1 MAGPPTKHFSLPR
14 KPESRDG
21 EKARKHSR
29 AKSASRPS
37 RKHHVSWV
45 YARTQRGLD
54 MADKRGLGLL
64 GFLFGG
70 ITAAVALTAFMVVQT
85 HISHLRFGDASLAS
99 QVTVGYR

>member
-1 MAGPPTKHFSLPR
+1 
-14 KPESRDG
+14 
-21 EKARKHSR
+21 
-29 AKSASRPS
+29 
-37 RKHHVSWV
+37 
-45 YARTQRGLD
+45 